1 MYLSYGVLLVVPPPP
16 EERRRKKEK
25 EKKRGIKSRKADTAG
40 MTSWRRVS
48 GND

>member
-16 EERRRKKEK
+16 EKKE
-25 EKKRGIKSRKADTAG
+25 EKKRDIKSRKADTAG